1 MKTRNGEGAWSK
13 QCVLGLILLFVN
25 CFHGD
30 FIEQKGSRS
39 QDQVLVHNICKTF
52 LRQRDKLTCALE
64 TMILPPPVSLKTTPS
79 FPYKVILNL

>member
-13 QCVLGLILLFVN
+13 QCVLGLILLFLN

-39 QDQVLVHNICKTF
+39 PDQVLVHLITF
-52 LRQRDKLTCALE
+52 VKRFLDSVT
-64 TMILPPPVSLKTTPS
+64 S
-79 FPYKVILNL
+79 